1 MVYEFELN
9 MDESYDDIVN
19 IDEWGC
25 AFLYG
30 ENGNGVEYN
39 FCRELFLSEYSDCSA
54 IYYFKDEEYLST
66 NYDEYVHYEIDFD
79 NDNWKQELKNAMIK
93 ALKHFERKEV

>member
-1 MVYEFELN
+1 MVCEFELN
-9 MDESYDDIVN
+9 MDEFYRDIDI
-19 IDEWGC
+19 IDEWGS

-39 FCRELFLSEYSDCSA
+39 FCRDGFDDCSA
-54 IYYFKDEEYLST
+54 IYYFKQDEDYLST

-79 NDNWKQELKNAMIK
+79 NENWEQKLIDAMIE
-93 ALKHFERKEV
+93 ALENFEK